1 MARRINHILHL
12 LADIN
17 RITSSDLV
25 DQARMNPKV
34 RLLFKQLLYMGKD
47 YPIESGG
54 YSKFSNSLKG
64 AFRKTPVNS
73 EEDLTQALKK
83 GEYII
88 KGMSINKN
96 CINCLLTA
104 ELEALYFLRRYR
116 HLKRTYYND

>member
-1 MARRINHILHL
+1 
-12 LADIN
+12 
-17 RITSSDLV
+17 
-25 DQARMNPKV
+25 MNPKV
-34 RLLFKQLLYMGKD
+34 RSLFKQLLYMGKD

-88 KGMSINKN
+88 K
-96 CINCLLTA
+96 